1 LEDVKEGVIVTK
13 IAAHAVDIV
22 KLGAKASARDLI
34 VAEARA
40 NLDWKKQ
47 IENALDP
54 EKAKK
59 IRSRIKLKSPGTCS
73 MCSQYC
79 AIKILKEALKAE
91 GQCL

>member
-22 KLGAKASARDLI
+22 KLGAKASARDL
-34 VAEARA
+34 AMAKARA
-40 NLDWKKQ
+40 NLDWRKQ
-47 IENALDP
+47 IENALDS

-59 IRSRIKLKSPGTCS
+59 IRGRIKLKSAETCS

-79 AIKILKEALKAE
+79 AIKILREALKAE

>member
-1 LEDVKEGVIVTK
+1 
-13 IAAHAVDIV
+13 HAVDIV
-22 KLGAKASARDLI
+22 KLGSKASARDFV
-34 VAEARA
+34 VAKARA

-59 IRSRIKLKSPGTCS
+59 IRSRIKLKTPKTCS